1 MTSLN
6 VLTQKDILKI
16 LSLLSNTFEE
26 NKAYLSKLDTEIGD
40 GDHGFSMAKG
50 FHEISVKLE
59 TYADL
64 SIGQIL
70 KKTGFELVNSIGGAA
85 GAIFGTLFIGQASY
99 YENHLSGE
107 KELDL
112 QDLSNMLDEA
122 LVKIKTR
129 GNAQPGDK
137 TMIDALEPAI
147 IALSIAH
154 QDGLSLSQ
162 AFQNA
167 SKAAKKGAEST
178 KGMQGR
184 RGRSKN
190 LAERSIG
197 YLDPG
202 AISTFYIIK
211 TISEYID
218 APG

>member
-1 MTSLN
+1 MTDLN
-6 VLTQKDILKI
+6 HLTRKDIIRI
-16 LSLLSNTFEE
+16 LALLSNTFEE
-26 NKAYLSKLDTEIGD
+26 NQAYLSKLDTEIGD

-50 FHEISVKLE
+50 FHEISLKLE
-59 TYADL
+59 TFADL
-64 SIGQIL
+64 SIGQLL
-70 KKTGFELVNSIGGAA
+70 KKAGFELINSIGGAA
-85 GAIFGTLFIGQASY
+85 GAIFGTFFLGQASY
-99 YENHLSGE
+99 YENHLSGK

-112 QDLSNMLDEA
+112 QDLSNMLNEA

-137 TMIDALEPAI
+137 TMVDALEPAVK
-147 IALSIAH
+147 ALSLAL
-154 QDGLSLSQ
+154 QNQLSLSQ

-167 SKAAKKGAEST
+167 SREAQKGAEST
-178 KGMQGR
+178 KEMQGR

-202 AISTFYIIK
+202 AMSTFLIFR

-218 APG
+218 KPG